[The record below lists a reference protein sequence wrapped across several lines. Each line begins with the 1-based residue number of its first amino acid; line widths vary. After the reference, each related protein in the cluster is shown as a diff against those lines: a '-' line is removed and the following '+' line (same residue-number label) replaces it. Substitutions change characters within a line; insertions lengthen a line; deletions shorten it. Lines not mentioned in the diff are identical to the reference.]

1 MGPHGSYDKLSC
13 LIFVLFYLPRRFSL
27 CGTQSAEEE
36 PQAKASLSEERAEQL
51 KALFDL
57 FPKNKNGSIDVQ
69 LLDQVAIKEGPN
81 ETKVLSNLKDM
92 DADKDG
98 ELTFEEMKAYFAAVG
113 ASLNDDEFKLIVGE
127 MFNTVEASQLAT
139 QLAALAGS

>member
-1 MGPHGSYDKLSC
+1 MLEVAGEAATIAACVAMAAAPA
-13 LIFVLFYLPRRFSL
+13 
-27 CGTQSAEEE
+27 TQSAEEE

-92 DADKDG
+92 DADK
-98 ELTFEEMKAYFAAVG
+98 AACVLANLIFQG
-113 ASLNDDEFKLIVGE
+113 AVPAWGQWLGARTCAESSSFLKPL
-127 MFNTVEASQLAT
+127 
-139 QLAALAGS
+139 

>member
-1 MGPHGSYDKLSC
+1 MLSVS
-13 LIFVLFYLPRRFSL
+13 FVFISAATLWRLVSHQS
-27 CGTQSAEEE
+27 TQSAEEE

-57 FPKNKNGSIDVQ
+57 FPKNKNGSIDVK
-69 LLDQVAIKEGPN
+69 LLDQVSIKEGPN

-113 ASLNDDEFKLIVGE
+113 ASLNDDEFKLIVSE

-139 QLAALAGS
+139 QLAALADS

>member
-1 MGPHGSYDKLSC
+1 MP
-13 LIFVLFYLPRRFSL
+13 
-27 CGTQSAEEE
+27 EEE

-57 FPKNKNGSIDVQ
+57 FPKNKNGSIDVK

-127 MFNTVEASQLAT
+127 MFNTVEASQLAA

>member
-1 MGPHGSYDKLSC
+1 MLEVAGEAATIAACVAMAAAPA
-13 LIFVLFYLPRRFSL
+13 
-27 CGTQSAEEE
+27 TQSAEEE

-57 FPKNKNGSIDVQ
+57 FPKNKNGSIDVK
-69 LLDQVAIKEGPN
+69 LLDQVSIKEGPN

-127 MFNTVEASQLAT
+127 MFNTVEASQLAP
-139 QLAALAGS
+139 QLAALADS